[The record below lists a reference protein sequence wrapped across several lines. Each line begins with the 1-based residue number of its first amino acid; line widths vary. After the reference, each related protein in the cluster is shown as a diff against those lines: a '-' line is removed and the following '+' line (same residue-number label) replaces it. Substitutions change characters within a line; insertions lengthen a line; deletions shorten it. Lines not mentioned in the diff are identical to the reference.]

1 MKEINNDKENNNEV
15 KEISFA
21 KYIINLRLKRNL
33 TQKALAEK
41 IQVSDRT
48 ISKWENGLTVPDL
61 INIRN
66 ICKELGV
73 SANSVVLEKRTLLD
87 RFKDFLRLLKI
98 FWKHLYNNIF
108 KLIFAIL
115 FILLIIYF
123 INNYNSVSV
132 YLLNYDS
139 DSITIDKGYF
149 IKTKIDTILMIDNIE
164 LNKDYDSEIDT
175 LELELYILMNGDK
188 VTIYKDNELGDI
200 FIEELTR
207 YPETFTSD
215 ITREMTKGL
224 YLTIT
229 INNEETYDCKISFRK
244 NFSNNKLVYSKS
256 YIETD
261 YNSDYKIFLGHE
273 ENIILDKYYNNLNP
287 SNVTSFDDVT
297 TDTASYSVTNDDN
310 KLKDLGYSYDK
321 DSDAYTKIENDKT
334 ITYQPKFDLLI
345 SKRLTKDYEQRIYY
359 YIEKDRIDY
368 FEYEINNYSDP
379 LIKFKYYVD
388 LNYLNCKIGNCK
400 NYKDEINYILAEYQA
415 ISEIL

>member
-1 MKEINNDKENNNEV
+1 MKEINTDKQNNSETKEV
-15 KEISFA
+15 SFA

-98 FWKHLYNNIF
+98 FWKHIYNNIF

-139 DSITIDKGYF
+139 SSITIDKGYF

-321 DSDAYTKIENDKT
+321 DSDTYTKIENDKT
-334 ITYQPKFDLLI
+334 ITYQHGFDLLI
-345 SKRLTKDYEQRIYY
+345 SKKVTEDYEQRIYY
-359 YIEKDRIDY
+359 YIEKDRMD
-368 FEYEINNYSDP
+368 FEVFDEKGNSISR
-379 LIKFKYYVD
+379 FKYFVNENNLECIVGD
-388 LNYLNCKIGNCK
+388 CK
-400 NYKDEINYILAEYQA
+400 NYQSEIDYILAEYQA
-415 ISEIL
+415 ISNIL

>member
-87 RFKDFLRLLKI
+87 RFKDFLRLLGVL
-98 FWKHLYNNIF
+98 WKHIYNNIF

-139 DSITIDKGYF
+139 SSITIDKGYF

-321 DSDAYTKIENDKT
+321 DSDTYTKVDGDKT

-345 SKRLTKDYEQRIYY
+345 SKEIIEDYEHSMYY
-359 YIEKDRIDY
+359 YIEKSRIDY
-368 FEYEINNYSDP
+368 DVYSKNNIPYVR
-379 LIKFKYYVD
+379 FKYFVD
-388 LNYLNCKIGNCK
+388 LKYLNCKIGDCT
-400 NYKDEINYILAEYQA
+400 NYQNEIDYILAEYQA
-415 ISEIL
+415 IYEIL

>member
-98 FWKHLYNNIF
+98 FWKHIYNNIF
-108 KLIFAIL
+108 KLIFGVL
-115 FILLIIYF
+115 FILLLIYF

-139 DSITIDKGYF
+139 DDITIDNGYF
-149 IKTKIDTILMIDNIE
+149 IKTKIRTIMLINNIE
-164 LNKDYDSEIDT
+164 LNKEYNPNNDS
-175 LELELYILMNGDK
+175 LKLELYVLMNGDK
-188 VTIYKDNELGDI
+188 VTIYKDDSLDDISINEL
-200 FIEELTR
+200 TS
-207 YPETFTSD
+207 YQNTFTND
-215 ITREMTKGL
+215 VTREMTKGL

-256 YIETD
+256 HIETD

-273 ENIILDKYYNNLNP
+273 ENIIMDKYYNNLNP
-287 SNVTSFDDVT
+287 SNITSF
-297 TDTASYSVTNDDN
+297 TDEKTDSTSYTESDNN

-321 DSDAYTKIENDKT
+321 DSDTYTKVDGDKT

-345 SKRLTKDYEQRIYY
+345 SKRLTEEYNQRIFY
-359 YIEKDRIDY
+359 YIEKDKIDFKKY
-368 FEYEINNYSDP
+368 DNLNNQIVS
-379 LIKFKYYVD
+379 FKYLINTND
-388 LNYLNCKIGNCK
+388 TNCFKGNCE
-400 NYKDEINYILAEYQA
+400 NYQNEIDYILAEYQA

>member
-1 MKEINNDKENNNEV
+1 MKEINTDKQNNSETKEV
-15 KEISFA
+15 SFA

-139 DSITIDKGYF
+139 DDITIDTGYF
-149 IKTKIDTILMIDNIE
+149 IKTKVRKILLINNIE
-164 LNKDYDSEIDT
+164 LDEYYNPDIDT
-175 LELELYILMNGDK
+175 LKLELYILMNGDK
-188 VTIYKDNELGDI
+188 VTIYEDDSLDDISINEL
-200 FIEELTR
+200 TS
-207 YPETFTSD
+207 YQNTFTND
-215 ITREMTKGL
+215 VTREMTNGL

-287 SNVTSFDDVT
+287 SNVTSFDDVI

-321 DSDAYTKIENDKT
+321 DSDTYTKIENDKT
-334 ITYQPKFDLLI
+334 ITYQHGFDLLI
-345 SKRLTKDYEQRIYY
+345 SKKVTEDYEQRIYY
-359 YIEKDRIDY
+359 YIEKDRMD
-368 FEYEINNYSDP
+368 FEVFDEKGNSISR
-379 LIKFKYYVD
+379 FKYFVNENNLECIVGD
-388 LNYLNCKIGNCK
+388 CK
-400 NYKDEINYILAEYQA
+400 NYQSEIDYILAEYQA
-415 ISEIL
+415 ISNIL

>member
-33 TQKALAEK
+33 TQKTLAEK

-87 RFKDFLRLLKI
+87 RFKDFLRLLGVL
-98 FWKHLYNNIF
+98 WKHIYNNIF

-115 FILLIIYF
+115 FILLLIYF
-123 INNYNSVSV
+123 INNYNAVSV

-139 DSITIDKGYF
+139 DDITIDTGYF
-149 IKTKIDTILMIDNIE
+149 IKTKVRTILLINNIE
-164 LNKDYDSEIDT
+164 LDEYYDPELDS
-175 LELELYILMNGDK
+175 LKLELYILMNGDK
-188 VTIYKDNELGDI
+188 VTIYEDDSLDDISINEL
-200 FIEELTR
+200 TS
-207 YPETFTSD
+207 YQNTFTND
-215 ITREMTKGL
+215 VTREMTKGL

-244 NFSNNKLVYSKS
+244 NFSNNKLTYSTS
-256 YIETD
+256 HIETD
-261 YNSDYKIFLGHE
+261 YNSDYKIFLGYE
-273 ENIILDKYYNNLNP
+273 ENIKMDKYYNNLNP
-287 SNVTSFDDVT
+287 SNVTSFDNVT
-297 TDTASYSVTNDDN
+297 TDTSSYSVTNDDN
-310 KLKDLGYSYDK
+310 KLKDLGYTYDK
-321 DSDAYTKIENDKT
+321 DSDTYTKVDGNKT
-334 ITYQPKFDLLI
+334 ITYKPKFSLLI
-345 SKRLTKDYEQRIYY
+345 SKENKNNLDYSLYY
-359 YIEKDRIDY
+359 YIEKDRIN
-368 FEYEINNYSDP
+368 YEGYDNNKTIN
-379 LIKFKYYVD
+379 IKFKYLVLTNTLY
-388 LNYLNCKIGNCK
+388 CIIGNCK
-400 NYKDEINYILAEYQA
+400 NYQSEIDYILAEYQA

>member
-139 DSITIDKGYF
+139 SSITIDKGYF

-287 SNVTSFDDVT
+287 SNVTSFDDVI

-321 DSDAYTKIENDKT
+321 DSDTYTKIENDKT

-345 SKRLTKDYEQRIYY
+345 SKENKNNLDYSLYY
-359 YIEKDRIDY
+359 YIEKDRIN
-368 FEYEINNYSDP
+368 YEGYDNKKTIN
-379 LIKFKYYVD
+379 IRFKYFVNENN
-388 LNYLNCKIGNCK
+388 LECIVGNCQ
-400 NYKDEINYILAEYQA
+400 NYQKEIDYILAEYQA
-415 ISEIL
+415 ISQTL

>member
-66 ICKELGV
+66 ICNELGV

-87 RFKDFLRLLKI
+87 RFKDFLRLLGVL
-98 FWKHLYNNIF
+98 WKHIYNNIF

-123 INNYNSVSV
+123 INNYNAVSV

-139 DSITIDKGYF
+139 NSITIDKGYF

-164 LNKDYDSEIDT
+164 LNKNYNPENDS
-175 LELELYILMNGDK
+175 LKLKLYILMNGDK
-188 VTIYKDNELGDI
+188 VTIYEDNKLGDI

-207 YPETFTSD
+207 YPETFTKD
-215 ITREMTKGL
+215 VTRELTKGL
-224 YLTIT
+224 YLSIT

-244 NFSNNKLVYSKS
+244 NFSNNKLVYSS
-256 YIETD
+256 SHIESD
-261 YNSDYKIFLGHE
+261 YNSDYKRFLGHE
-273 ENIILDKYYNNLNP
+273 ENIKIDKYYNNLNP
-287 SNVTSFDDVT
+287 SNVTSFDNVT
-297 TDTASYSVTNDDN
+297 TDTSSYSVTNDDN
-310 KLKDLGYSYDK
+310 KLKDLGYTYDK
-321 DSDAYTKIENDKT
+321 DSDTYTKIDGNKT

-345 SKRLTKDYEQRIYY
+345 SKENKNNLEYSLYY
-359 YIEKDRIDY
+359 YIEKDRIN
-368 FEYEINNYSDP
+368 YEGYDNKKTINIRY
-379 LIKFKYYVD
+379 KYYVE
-388 LNYLNCKIGNCK
+388 LNYLNCTIGNCQ
-400 NYKDEINYILAEYQA
+400 NYQKEIDYILAEYQA
-415 ISEIL
+415 ISETL

>member
-139 DSITIDKGYF
+139 SSITIDKGYF

-321 DSDAYTKIENDKT
+321 DSDTYTKVDGDKT

-345 SKRLTKDYEQRIYY
+345 SKEMVNDNEHDIYY
-359 YIEKDRIDY
+359 YIEKDRID
-368 FEYEINNYSDP
+368 FKIFDVNGDINYR
-379 LIKFKYYVD
+379 FKYFINQKE
-388 LNYLNCKIGNCK
+388 LKCKIGNCQ
-400 NYKDEINYILAEYQA
+400 NYQKEIDYILAEYQA
-415 ISEIL
+415 ISETL

>member
-21 KYIINLRLKRNL
+21 KYIINLRLNRNL

-41 IQVSDRT
+41 IQESDRT

-139 DSITIDKGYF
+139 SSITIDKGYF

-256 YIETD
+256 HIETD

-273 ENIILDKYYNNLNP
+273 ENIIMDKYYNNLNP

-297 TDTASYSVTNDDN
+297 TDTTSYSVTNDDN
-310 KLKDLGYSYDK
+310 KLKDLGYTYDK
-321 DSDAYTKIENDKT
+321 DSDTYTKIEDDKI
-334 ITYQPKFDLLI
+334 ITYQPKFDLLV
-345 SKRLTKDYEQRIYY
+345 SKEIVDKDEHDIYY
-359 YIEKDRIDY
+359 YIEKDRID
-368 FEYEINNYSDP
+368 FEIFDTNG
-379 LIKFKYYVD
+379 D
-388 LNYLNCKIGNCK
+388 LNYRFKYFVNQKELKCKIGDCK
-400 NYKDEINYILAEYQA
+400 NYQSEIDYILAEYQA
-415 ISEIL
+415 ISSIL